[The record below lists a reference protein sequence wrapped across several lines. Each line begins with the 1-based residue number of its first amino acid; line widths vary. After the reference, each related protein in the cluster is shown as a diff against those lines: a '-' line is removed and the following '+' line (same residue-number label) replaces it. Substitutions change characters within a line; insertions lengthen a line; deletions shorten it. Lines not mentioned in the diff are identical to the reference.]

1 MKKSLSAKQ
10 VTWLLTLVY
19 FTGYLTRINFAS
31 IIQSVVTETGFSKSA
46 LSAIPVCLFVAYAVG
61 QVVNGRLGDKIQ
73 PQSLILCGLGCSSII
88 NIVFPFCSTSIPL
101 MCVLWGINGFVQA
114 MLWPPIIQIMVRS
127 MSAREYNSNVALL
140 TIGSTGA
147 KVAIFL
153 LAPLVISVGGWK
165 SVLFICSGFGIA
177 TTVAFLLLK
186 DRIVMQPLPVSE
198 QPAEKKQGF
207 RLPRASVMPILFIF
221 LAIILHGM
229 LRDGLDTW
237 MPSYLVEVFQFSDSS
252 AIFSRVFLAIF
263 GVISIMLSK
272 RIYTRFFKNEIACA
286 LWLFGVS
293 TLAAL
298 VLFIGFNAGAV
309 LTIVMMMLIS
319 GIQCGINL
327 MLISYVPKRFRHYGG
342 ISTITGLL
350 DAFAYVGSAAS
361 TYGVAVIAENL
372 GWRFTTGTWLG
383 ISALGLICVLVAAKP
398 WQRFYRVHE
407 DD

>member
-61 QVVNGRLGDKIQ
+61 QVINGRLGDKIQ

-127 MSAREYNSNVALL
+127 MSEREYNSNVALL

-198 QPAEKKQGF
+198 QPNEKKQGF

-229 LRDGLDTW
+229 LRDGLDDW
-237 MPSYLVEVFQFSDSS
+237 MRQYREKLAEWERGRNDYYYSGEQYLDGMIAYEKGKKALNEAAD
-252 AIFSRVFLAIF
+252 AIQKLQDAEQ
-263 GVISIMLSK
+263 
-272 RIYTRFFKNEIACA
+272 EIADKRA
-286 LWLFGVS
+286 ELED
-293 TLAAL
+293 
-298 VLFIGFNAGAV
+298 AGAEAIATTV
-309 LTIVMMMLIS
+309 DEL
-319 GIQCGINL
+319 
-327 MLISYVPKRFRHYGG
+327 RA
-342 ISTITGLL
+342 LL
-350 DAFAYVGSAAS
+350 LGS
-361 TYGVAVIAENL
+361 
-372 GWRFTTGTWLG
+372 
-383 ISALGLICVLVAAKP
+383 
-398 WQRFYRVHE
+398 
-407 DD
+407 

>member
-1 MKKSLSAKQ
+1 MKNSLTAKQ

-31 IIQSVVTETGFSKSA
+31 IIQSVVSETGFSKSS

-61 QVVNGRLGDKIQ
+61 QVVNGRLGDKIH
-73 PQSLILCGLGCSSII
+73 PQSLILCGLASSSVI
-88 NIVFPFCSTSIPL
+88 NILFPFCSASIPL

-127 MSAREYNSNVALL
+127 MSERDYNNNVALL

-153 LAPLVISVGGWK
+153 LAPLVISLGGWK
-165 SVLFICSGFGIA
+165 SVLFISAGLGIL
-177 TTVAFLLLK
+177 TTTAFFVLRE
-186 DRIVMQPLPVSE
+186 RIVLQPLPVCDV
-198 QPAEKKQGF
+198 PEKKNKGF
-207 RLPRASVMPILFIF
+207 RLPPASVLPILFIF

-237 MPSYLVEVFQFSDSS
+237 MPSYLVEVFQFSDSA
-252 AIFSRVFLAIF
+252 AIFSRVFLAVF
-263 GVISIMLSK
+263 GVISILLSK
-272 RIYTRFFKNEIACA
+272 RIYNRFFKNEIACA

-293 TLAAL
+293 TLAAFI
-298 VLFIGFNAGAV
+298 LFLGFNAGAL
-309 LTIVMMMLIS
+309 LTVTMMMLIS

-327 MLISYVPKRFRHYGG
+327 MLISYVPKRFRHYGN

-361 TYGVAVIAENL
+361 TYGVAVIAETL
-372 GWRFTTGTWLG
+372 GWRFTTGTWLA
-383 ISALGLICVLVAAKP
+383 ISALGLVCVLVAVKP
-398 WQRFYRVHE
+398 WQCFYKTQE
-407 DD
+407 EQ

>member
-31 IIQSVVTETGFSKSA
+31 IIQSVVSETGFSKSA

-61 QVVNGRLGDKIQ
+61 QVVNGRLGDKIA
-73 PQSLILCGLGCSSII
+73 PQGLILCGLASSTVI
-88 NIVFPFCSTSIPL
+88 NVVFPFCSSSIVL
-101 MCVLWGINGFVQA
+101 MCVLWAINGFVQA
-114 MLWPPIIQIMVRS
+114 MLWPPIIQIMVRT
-127 MSAREYNSNVALL
+127 MSEQEYNSNVALL

-153 LAPLVISVGGWK
+153 LAPVVISFGGWK
-165 SVLFICSGFGIA
+165 SVMLISAGFGA
-177 TTVAFLLLK
+177 MTTASFFLCRG
-186 DRIVMQPLPVSE
+186 RIQMQPLPSCD
-198 QPAEKKQGF
+198 PTEKQSKGF

-237 MPSYLVEVFQFSDSS
+237 MPSYLVEVFRFSDSS

-263 GVISIMLSK
+263 GVISIMLSR
-272 RIYTRFFKNEIACA
+272 RIYDRFFKNEIACA
-286 LWLFGVS
+286 AWLFGFS

-298 VLFIGFNAGAV
+298 VLFVGFNAGAV

-361 TYGVAVIAENL
+361 TYGVAVIAEKL
-372 GWRFTTGTWLG
+372 GWHFTTGTWLG
-383 ISALGLICVLVAAKP
+383 ISALGLLCVLIAAKP

-407 DD
+407 E